1 MSKLASWD
9 KSREH
14 SSREKFTRTT
24 PEVKK
29 QVCCCVSCRNFNQK
43 FVVSLTPA
51 SITPTCPPPRGL
63 PVGVTMPLSDNPAD
77 WNPTEQEKWL
87 AKQDS
92 WLSDGAEI
100 MERPLLVIW
109 DLDGT
114 LLNSEVRVCVL

>member
-1 MSKLASWD
+1 
-9 KSREH
+9 
-14 SSREKFTRTT
+14 
-24 PEVKK
+24 
-29 QVCCCVSCRNFNQK
+29 
-43 FVVSLTPA
+43 
-51 SITPTCPPPRGL
+51 
-63 PVGVTMPLSDNPAD
+63 MPLSDNPAD